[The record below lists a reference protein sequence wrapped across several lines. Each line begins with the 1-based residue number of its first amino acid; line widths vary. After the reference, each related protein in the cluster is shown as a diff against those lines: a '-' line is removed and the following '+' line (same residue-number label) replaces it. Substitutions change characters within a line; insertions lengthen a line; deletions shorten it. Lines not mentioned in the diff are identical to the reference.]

1 MGQIIQKLPNTIDD
15 CEETYMKQVA
25 FYWKA
30 TGKKAYLGYIN
41 SEEYKI
47 FEPEDDR
54 LEYYYHQLVNKAFTI
69 QNLLEVSKGD
79 ARQMAKLVEAPD
91 LKNFYYSDL
100 TPEQIDITKQVKGK
114 KVPGMH
120 FNPLQHD
127 EVQKVAMEA
136 LLSNGLYPVCTYSNE
151 LTDSYIM
158 VTCFMKIHDIDN
170 PTDYIEINGCSAM
183 GNLDKFGT
191 GNGMSYAKKYAFLNA
206 LNLKTGMDSEEGYEA
221 KPFKSTKESQAKAS
235 GSINQTQ
242 QQAGEIDVNIE
253 DIKKSFANAIH
264 TPRLKHLKD
273 TVYADQIKYLQTKNP
288 NALSELKKVYESRME
303 QLSHK

>member
-1 MGQIIQKLPNTIDD
+1 MKQNIYQKLHKAA
-15 CEETYMKQVA
+15 CE
-25 FYWKA
+25 A
-30 TGKKAYLGYIN
+30 TG
-41 SEEYKI
+41 
-47 FEPEDDR
+47 
-54 LEYYYHQLVNKAFTI
+54 V
-69 QNLLEVSKGD
+69 
-79 ARQMAKLVEAPD
+79 
-91 LKNFYYSDL
+91 
-100 TPEQIDITKQVKGK
+100 VKGK

-127 EVQKVAMEA
+127 EVQKVAMET

-151 LTDSYIM
+151 LADSYIM

-206 LNLKTGMDSEEGYEA
+206 LNLKTGLDNDDGYKA
-221 KPFKSTKESQAKAS
+221 VPFKSTKESQAKAS
-235 GSINQTQ
+235 GNITQTEQ
-242 QQAGEIDVNIE
+242 QVDEISVDIE
-253 DIKKSFANAIH
+253 DIKNEFAQAIH
-264 TPRLKHLKD
+264 LPRLKHLKD

>member
-1 MGQIIQKLPNTIDD
+1 MKQNIYQKLHKAA
-15 CEETYMKQVA
+15 CEASGV
-25 FYWKA
+25 
-30 TGKKAYLGYIN
+30 
-41 SEEYKI
+41 
-47 FEPEDDR
+47 
-54 LEYYYHQLVNKAFTI
+54 
-69 QNLLEVSKGD
+69 
-79 ARQMAKLVEAPD
+79 
-91 LKNFYYSDL
+91 
-100 TPEQIDITKQVKGK
+100 VKGK

-170 PTDYIEINGCSAM
+170 PTDYVEINGCSAM

-206 LNLKTGMDSEEGYEA
+206 LNLKTGLDNDDGYEA
-221 KPFKSTKESQAKAS
+221 KPFKANKESNAKAND
-235 GSINQTQ
+235 SINQTQ
-242 QQAGEIDVNIE
+242 QIAGEININIE
-253 DIKKSFANAIH
+253 DMKKSFASAIH
-264 TPRLKHLKD
+264 LPRLKHLKD

-288 NALSELKKVYESRME
+288 NEFSELKKVYEHRME
-303 QLSHK
+303 QLNSHK

>member
-1 MGQIIQKLPNTIDD
+1 MKQNIYQKLHKAA
-15 CEETYMKQVA
+15 CEASGV
-25 FYWKA
+25 
-30 TGKKAYLGYIN
+30 
-41 SEEYKI
+41 
-47 FEPEDDR
+47 
-54 LEYYYHQLVNKAFTI
+54 
-69 QNLLEVSKGD
+69 
-79 ARQMAKLVEAPD
+79 
-91 LKNFYYSDL
+91 
-100 TPEQIDITKQVKGK
+100 VKGK

-170 PTDYIEINGCSAM
+170 PTDYVEINGCSAM

-206 LNLKTGMDSEEGYEA
+206 LNLKTGLDNDDGYEA
-221 KPFKSTKESQAKAS
+221 KPFKANKESNAKAND
-235 GSINQTQ
+235 SINQTQ
-242 QQAGEIDVNIE
+242 QLAGEVNINIE
-253 DIKKSFANAIH
+253 DMKKSFASAIH
-264 TPRLKHLKD
+264 LPRLKHLKD

-288 NALSELKKVYESRME
+288 NEFSELKRVYETSYGTTK
-303 QLSHK
+303 QP

>member
-1 MGQIIQKLPNTIDD
+1 MKQNIYQKLHKAA
-15 CEETYMKQVA
+15 CEASGV
-25 FYWKA
+25 
-30 TGKKAYLGYIN
+30 
-41 SEEYKI
+41 
-47 FEPEDDR
+47 
-54 LEYYYHQLVNKAFTI
+54 
-69 QNLLEVSKGD
+69 
-79 ARQMAKLVEAPD
+79 
-91 LKNFYYSDL
+91 
-100 TPEQIDITKQVKGK
+100 VKGK

-170 PTDYIEINGCSAM
+170 PTDYVEINGCSAM

-206 LNLKTGMDSEEGYEA
+206 LNLKTGLDNDDGYEA
-221 KPFKSTKESQAKAS
+221 KPFKASKESNATKAND
-235 GSINQTQ
+235 SINQTQ
-242 QQAGEIDVNIE
+242 QVAGEVNINIE
-253 DIKKSFANAIH
+253 DMKKSFASAIH
-264 TPRLKHLKD
+264 LPRLKHLKD

-288 NALSELKKVYESRME
+288 NEFSELKRVYEHRME
-303 QLSHK
+303 QLNSHK

>member
-1 MGQIIQKLPNTIDD
+1 MKQNIYQKLHKAA
-15 CEETYMKQVA
+15 CEASGV
-25 FYWKA
+25 
-30 TGKKAYLGYIN
+30 
-41 SEEYKI
+41 
-47 FEPEDDR
+47 
-54 LEYYYHQLVNKAFTI
+54 
-69 QNLLEVSKGD
+69 
-79 ARQMAKLVEAPD
+79 
-91 LKNFYYSDL
+91 
-100 TPEQIDITKQVKGK
+100 VKGK

-170 PTDYIEINGCSAM
+170 PTDYVEINGCSAM

-206 LNLKTGMDSEEGYEA
+206 LNLKTGLDNDDGYEA
-221 KPFKSTKESQAKAS
+221 KPFKASKESNAKAND
-235 GSINQTQ
+235 SINQTQ
-242 QQAGEIDVNIE
+242 QVAGEVNINIE
-253 DIKKSFANAIH
+253 DMKKSFASAIH
-264 TPRLKHLKD
+264 LPRLKHLKD

-288 NALSELKKVYESRME
+288 NEFSELKRVYETSYGTTK
-303 QLSHK
+303 QP

>member
-1 MGQIIQKLPNTIDD
+1 MKQNIYQKLHKAA
-15 CEETYMKQVA
+15 CEASGV
-25 FYWKA
+25 
-30 TGKKAYLGYIN
+30 
-41 SEEYKI
+41 
-47 FEPEDDR
+47 
-54 LEYYYHQLVNKAFTI
+54 
-69 QNLLEVSKGD
+69 
-79 ARQMAKLVEAPD
+79 
-91 LKNFYYSDL
+91 
-100 TPEQIDITKQVKGK
+100 VKGK

-206 LNLKTGMDSEEGYEA
+206 LNLKTGLDNDDGYEA
-221 KPFKSTKESQAKAS
+221 KLFKSSKESNATKANY
-235 GSINQTQ
+235 SINQTQ
-242 QQAGEIDVNIE
+242 QQAGEVNINIE
-253 DIKKSFANAIH
+253 DMKKSFASAIH
-264 TPRLKHLKD
+264 LPRLKHLKD

-288 NALSELKKVYESRME
+288 NEFSELKRVYENRME
-303 QLSHK
+303 QLNSHK

>member
-1 MGQIIQKLPNTIDD
+1 MKQNIYQKLHKAA
-15 CEETYMKQVA
+15 CEASGV
-25 FYWKA
+25 
-30 TGKKAYLGYIN
+30 
-41 SEEYKI
+41 
-47 FEPEDDR
+47 
-54 LEYYYHQLVNKAFTI
+54 
-69 QNLLEVSKGD
+69 
-79 ARQMAKLVEAPD
+79 
-91 LKNFYYSDL
+91 
-100 TPEQIDITKQVKGK
+100 VKGK

-170 PTDYIEINGCSAM
+170 PTDYVEINGCSAM

-206 LNLKTGMDSEEGYEA
+206 LNLKTGLDNDDGYEA
-221 KPFKSTKESQAKAS
+221 KLFKSSKESNAKAND
-235 GSINQTQ
+235 SINQTQ
-242 QQAGEIDVNIE
+242 QIAGEVNINIE
-253 DIKKSFANAIH
+253 DMKKSFAAAIH
-264 TPRLKHLKD
+264 LPRLKHLKD

-288 NALSELKKVYESRME
+288 NEFSELKRVYENRME
-303 QLSHK
+303 QLNSHK

>member
-1 MGQIIQKLPNTIDD
+1 MKQNIYQKLHKAA
-15 CEETYMKQVA
+15 CEASGV
-25 FYWKA
+25 
-30 TGKKAYLGYIN
+30 
-41 SEEYKI
+41 
-47 FEPEDDR
+47 
-54 LEYYYHQLVNKAFTI
+54 
-69 QNLLEVSKGD
+69 
-79 ARQMAKLVEAPD
+79 
-91 LKNFYYSDL
+91 
-100 TPEQIDITKQVKGK
+100 VKGK

-235 GSINQTQ
+235 DNISQTQ

-253 DIKKSFANAIH
+253 DMKKSFANAIH
-264 TPRLKHLKD
+264 LPRLKHLKD

>member
-1 MGQIIQKLPNTIDD
+1 MKQNIYQKLHKAA
-15 CEETYMKQVA
+15 CEASGV
-25 FYWKA
+25 
-30 TGKKAYLGYIN
+30 
-41 SEEYKI
+41 
-47 FEPEDDR
+47 
-54 LEYYYHQLVNKAFTI
+54 
-69 QNLLEVSKGD
+69 
-79 ARQMAKLVEAPD
+79 
-91 LKNFYYSDL
+91 
-100 TPEQIDITKQVKGK
+100 VKGK

-127 EVQKVAMEA
+127 EVQKVAMET

-206 LNLKTGMDSEEGYEA
+206 LNLKTGLDNDDGYEA
-221 KPFKSTKESQAKAS
+221 KLFKSSKESNATKAND
-235 GSINQTQ
+235 SINQTQ
-242 QQAGEIDVNIE
+242 QIAGEININIE
-253 DIKKSFANAIH
+253 DMKKSFAAAIH
-264 TPRLKHLKD
+264 LPRLKHLKD

-288 NALSELKKVYESRME
+288 NEFSELKRVYENRME
-303 QLSHK
+303 QLNSHK

>member
-1 MGQIIQKLPNTIDD
+1 MKQNIYQKLHKAA
-15 CEETYMKQVA
+15 CEASGV
-25 FYWKA
+25 
-30 TGKKAYLGYIN
+30 
-41 SEEYKI
+41 
-47 FEPEDDR
+47 
-54 LEYYYHQLVNKAFTI
+54 
-69 QNLLEVSKGD
+69 
-79 ARQMAKLVEAPD
+79 
-91 LKNFYYSDL
+91 
-100 TPEQIDITKQVKGK
+100 VKGK

-170 PTDYIEINGCSAM
+170 PTDYVEINGCSAM

-206 LNLKTGMDSEEGYEA
+206 LNLKTGLDNDDGYEA
-221 KPFKSTKESQAKAS
+221 KLFKSSKESNAKAND
-235 GSINQTQ
+235 SINQTQ
-242 QQAGEIDVNIE
+242 QVAGEVNINIE
-253 DIKKSFANAIH
+253 DMKKSFASAIH
-264 TPRLKHLKD
+264 LPRLKHLKD

-288 NALSELKKVYESRME
+288 NEFSELKRVYENRME
-303 QLSHK
+303 QLNSHK